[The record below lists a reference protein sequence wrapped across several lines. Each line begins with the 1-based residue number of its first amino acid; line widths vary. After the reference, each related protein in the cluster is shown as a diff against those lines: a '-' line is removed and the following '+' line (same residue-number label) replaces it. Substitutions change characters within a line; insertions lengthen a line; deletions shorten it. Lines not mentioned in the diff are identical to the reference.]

1 MTARRFPPPWT
12 VEDIGGS
19 FVVKASNDRPL
30 VFIYYWDGVGRRSL
44 AKLLTAIPHDGL
56 RQASRSCRTCC
67 AGRIA
72 RRIRRRSLQDV
83 ANGVAK
89 SGSRFNCSRHSR
101 YKLLKLLVGPGVVP
115 RQSKINNLNC
125 QTDLT
130 AAMGAKG
137 IFLHCQTGKITPR
150 LLLTR
155 S

>member
-1 MTARRFPPPWT
+1 MFGSSLLAR
-12 VEDIGGS
+12 
-19 FVVKASNDRPL
+19 A
-30 VFIYYWDGVGRRSL
+30 
-44 AKLLTAIPHDGL
+44 
-56 RQASRSCRTCC
+56 
-67 AGRIA
+67 
-72 RRIRRRSLQDV
+72 
-83 ANGVAK
+83 VAK
-89 SGSRFNCSRHSR
+89 HRELRI
-101 YKLLKLLVGPGVVP
+101 PGVVP